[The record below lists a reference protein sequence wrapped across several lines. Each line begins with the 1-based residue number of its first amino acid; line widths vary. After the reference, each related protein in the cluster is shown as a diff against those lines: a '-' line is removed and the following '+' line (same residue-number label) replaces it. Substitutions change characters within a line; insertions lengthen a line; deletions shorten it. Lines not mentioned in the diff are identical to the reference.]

1 MDIENIH
8 KNSKLL
14 IDGIP
19 YNVVDAEFVKPGKG
33 RAIYRLRLLNLRDNT
48 TLDRTYHSGEK
59 VEEASIA
66 AREEQYLYE
75 EHGNYIFMDT
85 QTFEQHP
92 VPANLI
98 GDKKYYLKEGS
109 TATMLMNGEEII
121 DVNPQTF
128 IDMTLVESDISTK
141 TDTITGQGKMATTET
156 GLKIEVPTFV
166 KEGDVI
172 KVDTRTGRYVE
183 RVTKK

>member
-8 KNSKLL
+8 KSSKIL

-33 RAIYRLRLLNLRDNT
+33 RAIYRLRLMNLRDNT

-59 VEEASIA
+59 VDEAQIS
-66 AREEQYLYE
+66 AREEQYLYSDQDDF
-75 EHGNYIFMDT
+75 IFMDT
-85 QTFEQHP
+85 TSFEQHHI
-92 VPANLI
+92 PATLI
-98 GDKKYYLKEGS
+98 GDKKYYLKEGAI
-109 TATMLMNGEEII
+109 ATMLMLGDEII
-121 DVNPQTF
+121 DVNPPTF
-128 IDMTLVESDISTK
+128 IEVAIVESAGSSK
-141 TDTITGQGKMATTET
+141 TDTITGQGKQATVET
-156 GLKIEVPTFV
+156 GLTVDVPIFV
-166 KEGDVI
+166 KEGDII

>member
-33 RAIYRLRLLNLRDNT
+33 RAIYRLRLMNLRDNT

-59 VEEASIA
+59 VDEASIS

-92 VPANLI
+92 IPASLI

-109 TATMLMNGEEII
+109 TATMLMHGEEII

-128 IDMTLVESDISTK
+128 IDMALVESDISTK
-141 TDTITGQGKMATTET
+141 TDTITGQGKTATTET
-156 GLKIEVPTFV
+156 GLRIEVPTFV
-166 KEGDVI
+166 KEGDII